1 MKYKFITF
9 EGVEGSG
16 KSTQSKLLR
25 DSLTQKN
32 ILASLT
38 REPGGTKASEKIREI
53 LLSDEIDALESK
65 SEVFLNFAARIE
77 HVEKFIKPKL
87 QNGEVVICDR
97 FFDST
102 IAYQGYGFEG
112 NIEEIKKLNQIAI
125 GDFKPDITFLIDID
139 VEKSFERIKDRS
151 SNNRYEELGIDFHKR
166 VRDGFLEIAKNDDR
180 VKIIDGDRSLEE
192 IAQEILD
199 LTLEK

>member
-25 DSLTQKN
+25 DSLAQKN

-53 LLSDEIDALESK
+53 LLSNEIDALESK

-112 NIEEIKKLNQIAI
+112 DVAQIRKLNQIAI

-139 VEKSFERIKDRS
+139 VEKSFDRIKDRS
-151 SNNRYEELGIDFHKR
+151 SNNRYEELEMDFHKR
-166 VRDGFLEIAKNDDR
+166 VRDGFLQIAKNDDR

-192 IAQEILD
+192 IAGDVLNFVIEN
-199 LTLEK
+199 